1 MRPIIKGAIPKNN
14 EGLDIVFPDYKYAR
28 RYLIDRIGEYCSY
41 CERKIEANLAV
52 EHVQPKSLNPDLEL
66 SWDN

>member
-1 MRPIIKGAIPKNN
+1 MRPIVKGANPTDENGVEI
-14 EGLDIVFPDYKYAR
+14 IFTKYARAR

-52 EHVQPKSLNPDLEL
+52 EHVQPKDTNPDLLLE
-66 SWDN
+66 